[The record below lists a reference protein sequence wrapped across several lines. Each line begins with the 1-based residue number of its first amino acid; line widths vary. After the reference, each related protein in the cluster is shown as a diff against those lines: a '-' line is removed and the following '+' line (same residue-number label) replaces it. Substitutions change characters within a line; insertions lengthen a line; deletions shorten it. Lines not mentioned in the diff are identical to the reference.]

1 MLLDVLQKRRREIWQ
16 GISKSEILSLGPSTE
31 QGEPNGITQGPKLWP
46 YGIWAWLSF
55 STASLILNQTQT
67 LDCIKCNYHINWY
80 WAESP
85 SENINPAH
93 ISFQQGENTH
103 SHVRPSKIEKEVTD
117 TINAHSKYLNNKV
130 NLWQNSSLHYS
141 VQCSQFSPI
150 SPKARFILL
159 SNHGL
164 SSLYW
169 EVTALDYTLQLQAA
183 THPSNSSSNIINTVV
198 TTGRLSKKKKKIIIL
213 FSAGDA
219 NLC

>member
-1 MLLDVLQKRRREIWQ
+1 M
-16 GISKSEILSLGPSTE
+16 GPSTE
-31 QGEPNGITQGPKLWP
+31 QGEPNGITRGRKLWP

-67 LDCIKCNYHINWY
+67 LNCIKCNYQSNWY
-80 WAESP
+80 WVESP
-85 SENINPAH
+85 CENINPAH
-93 ISFQQGENTH
+93 SFRREENTH
-103 SHVRPSKIEKEVTD
+103 SHVRPSTTEWEVTD
-117 TINAHSKYLNNKV
+117 RINAHSKHLNNKV

-141 VQCSQFSPI
+141 VQCSQFSPR

-183 THPSNSSSNIINTVV
+183 THPSNSSSNISNTVA
-198 TTGRLSKKKKKIIIL
+198 TRSRLFKKKKFIIL
-213 FSAGDA
+213 LSAGDA